1 MAMSFDGMNGSDM
14 DTSDSRKRPSDA
26 ESDSGVTKR
35 SNQGGGTIGTPDDYS
50 CEYKSDSGIESQVW
64 APSYAY
70 EDCQPG
76 DEPLRHNMMASLQIW
91 HKNQGENV
99 HLKILVPSAAA
110 GAIIGKGGE
119 TIAQVQKDAGARVKM
134 SKANDHYPGTSER
147 VCLITGS
154 VEAVRKVHTFIME
167 KIREKPEPNPK
178 LDENKSTYERHRQ
191 VKILVPNSTAGM
203 IIGKGGIY
211 IKQIKE
217 ESGAYVQISQKS
229 KETNLPERCVTVAG
243 DVESNRRA
251 VDMIL
256 QKIVEDPQ
264 SGSCPNISYA
274 DYTGPVASANPTGS
288 PFANTDYIQNRST
301 EIGLANNNFG
311 AFGFGFNGNAFGN
324 NIGASMTNLNLNAAL
339 SGGTSNSINSTA
351 LDNIKITLRGNGFSD
366 QATEEISTAMNTLA
380 SYGILASMGLG
391 MGSLNNLAN
400 LGTGS
405 GLGTGLNLNSSGL
418 QGSSMMSSSTTSTT
432 SVSSPFFNT
441 TTSTNSAGS
450 LFGPVGSGSS
460 GLGSSGST
468 GANSSLFSNSSPS
481 IGNERYGGSP
491 MLNDSFGNAANYPS
505 NPGFTGT
512 PSIAGDRSP
521 NVNQNSFGL
530 GTGIYSPADDKSA
543 PATKQEMEVPE
554 TIVGAILGPGGKGI
568 VEIQQFTGTNIQIS
582 KKGVYVPGTRNRVVT
597 ITGTPNNIS
606 KAQLF
611 IQRRLQQ
618 EEMKRARQAST
629 R

>member
-64 APSYAY
+64 APSYPY

-76 DEPLRHNMMASLQIW
+76 DEPLRQNMMASLQIW

-243 DVESNRRA
+243 DIESDRRA

-301 EIGLANNNFG
+301 EMGLANNNFG
-311 AFGFGFNGNAFGN
+311 GFGFGFNGNAFGN
-324 NIGASMTNLNLNAAL
+324 NIGASMTNLNLNAAAL

-432 SVSSPFFNT
+432 S
-441 TTSTNSAGS
+441 
-450 LFGPVGSGSS
+450 
-460 GLGSSGST
+460 
-468 GANSSLFSNSSPS
+468 
-481 IGNERYGGSP
+481 
-491 MLNDSFGNAANYPS
+491 
-505 NPGFTGT
+505 
-512 PSIAGDRSP
+512 
-521 NVNQNSFGL
+521 
-530 GTGIYSPADDKSA
+530 
-543 PATKQEMEVPE
+543 
-554 TIVGAILGPGGKGI
+554 
-568 VEIQQFTGTNIQIS
+568 
-582 KKGVYVPGTRNRVVT
+582 
-597 ITGTPNNIS
+597 
-606 KAQLF
+606 
-611 IQRRLQQ
+611 RLP
-618 EEMKRARQAST
+618 
-629 R
+629 